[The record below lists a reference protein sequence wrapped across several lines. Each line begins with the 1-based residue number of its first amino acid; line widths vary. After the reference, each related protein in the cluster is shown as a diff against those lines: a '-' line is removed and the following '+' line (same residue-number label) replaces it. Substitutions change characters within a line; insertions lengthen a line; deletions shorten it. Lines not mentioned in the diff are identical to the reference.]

1 MLRNLIIVG
10 TGGFIGSAMRYLVQF
25 YAEKWMNSTFPLGTL
40 IANIAGSFIIGM
52 VFALAEKGN
61 LMSSEWRIFLSVGI
75 CGGFT
80 TFSAFAYNNFTMIK
94 EHSFG
99 QLFINVGGNLF
110 FGILAVYLGI
120 VVIRSI
126 F

>member
-1 MLRNLIIVG
+1 MLKTIFIVG
-10 TGGFIGSAMRYLVQF
+10 TGGFIGSVMRYLLQYYV
-25 YAEKWMNSTFPLGTL
+25 EKGMSSTFPLGTL

-52 VFALAEKGN
+52 VFALADKGN
-61 LMSSEWRIFLSVGI
+61 LLSSEWRIFLTVGI

-80 TFSAFAYNNFTMIK
+80 TFSAFAYNNFNMIK
-94 EHSFG
+94 EGAFG

-110 FGILAVYLGI
+110 LGILAVYLGI

>member
-1 MLRNLIIVG
+1 MLRTILIVG
-10 TGGFIGSAMRYLVQF
+10 TGGFIGSVMRYLVQ
-25 YAEKWMNSTFPLGTL
+25 YYVEKGMSSTFPLGTL

-52 VFALAEKGN
+52 VFALADKGN
-61 LMSSEWRIFLSVGI
+61 LMSAEWRIFLAVGV

-80 TFSAFAYNNFTMIK
+80 TFSAFAYNNFNMIK
-94 EHSFG
+94 EHAFG

-120 VVIRSI
+120 VVIRLI